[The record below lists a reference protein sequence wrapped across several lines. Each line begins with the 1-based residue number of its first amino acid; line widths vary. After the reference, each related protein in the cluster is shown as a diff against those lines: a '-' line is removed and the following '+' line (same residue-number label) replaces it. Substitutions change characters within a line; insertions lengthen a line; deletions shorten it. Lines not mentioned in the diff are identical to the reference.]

1 MKKNKKFN
9 TAEII
14 MVIFC
19 GSGISLMAAQ
29 KFIESEYNL
38 LMIAIALNGIGIM
51 AFLYNQGQ
59 SKKINK

>member
-1 MKKNKKFN
+1 MKEKKKFN

-19 GSGISLMAAQ
+19 GLGISLMVAQ

-38 LMIAIALNGIGIM
+38 FMIAIALNGVGIM
-51 AFLYNQGQ
+51 AFLFNQGE
-59 SKKINK
+59 SKKVD